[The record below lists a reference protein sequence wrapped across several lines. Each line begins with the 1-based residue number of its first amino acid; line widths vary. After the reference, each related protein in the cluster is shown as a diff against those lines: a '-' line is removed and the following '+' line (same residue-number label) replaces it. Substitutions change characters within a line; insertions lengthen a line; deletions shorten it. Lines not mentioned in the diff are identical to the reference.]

1 MKTKKI
7 FSVPINPK
15 LSELEFAEF
24 YSFCEHH
31 KDWIS
36 DLYFT
41 SRIAP
46 FTQDAMGDIFVINE
60 DRTGLI
66 ENALNIQKYLGIPIS
81 ATFNNTT
88 ISPTQQNLDTF
99 IKNFKP
105 LYDAGIKIATIPH
118 THWMATGQIKAAFP
132 DLFVKNTILRDVRTA
147 VEIVNLAKY
156 GFDYINLD
164 RDLMRDRDTL
174 LRLKEAKMWIEKN
187 LGKKIQYSLLANE
200 GCLGACPMMVE
211 HFEFNNTR
219 IERSP
224 QYFNDPISRVSCPKW
239 EVEDP
244 SVFLKTASLPPWRS
258 DWEEFLDNLGID
270 VFKMHGRES
279 VDRLKETMTLISEYA
294 KGEEILYPT
303 FVDWLKETNLEEKPI
318 DIWRE
323 KIKNCKFDCW
333 ECQYCDK
340 ITEKKS
346 SWDYSDLVKHTAQCI
361 ADSGIPKLKN
371 EIPGLTSSRV
381 RTLIN
386 SLAKGVGSYLEV
398 GSYLG
403 ATATAALANNMLSA
417 YFVDKWQENIQPQ
430 REDIV
435 TPDNSK
441 KAFLKNI
448 EKVSGNSLVK
458 VYDNDLF
465 ETPIHEFT
473 NQIQM
478 FFYDGPH
485 DHDSTSQ
492 AVQYYW
498 SCFQTECILVFD
510 DANWEGVVSGANQ
523 GIESMKGRMVYKKII
538 LNSEENP
545 NEWWNGLYVVVI
557 RKEHENY

>member
-1 MKTKKI
+1 MIKKI

-15 LSELEFAEF
+15 LSESEFAEF
-24 YSFCEHH
+24 YAFCEEY
-31 KDWIS
+31 KDWIF

-46 FTQDAMGDIFVINE
+46 FTQDAMGDVFVISE
-60 DRTGLI
+60 DRINLI

-88 ISPTQQNLDTF
+88 IAPTQQNLDIF

-105 LYDAGIKIATIPH
+105 LYDAGIRIATIPH

-174 LRLKEAKMWIEKN
+174 LRLKEAKIWIEKN
-187 LGKKIQYSLLANE
+187 LGKKIHYSLLANE

-219 IERSP
+219 MENRP

-258 DWEEFLDNLGID
+258 DWEEFLTDLGID
-270 VFKMHGRES
+270 TFKMHGRES
-279 VDRLKETMTLISEYA
+279 IDRLKETMTLISEYA
-294 KGEEILYPT
+294 KGKEILYPT
-303 FVDWLKETNLEEKPI
+303 FVDWLIETNLDKKPI
-318 DIWRE
+318 DVWRE

-346 SWDYSDLVKHTAQCI
+346 SWDYSDLVKHTAQSI

-371 EIPGLTSSRV
+371 DVPGLTSSRV

-386 SLAKGVGSYLEV
+386 SLAKGVGSYLEI

-403 ATATAALANNMLSA
+403 ATATAALTNNTLSA
-417 YFVDKWQENIQPQ
+417 YFIDNWKENIQPQ
-430 REDIV
+430 REDMI
-435 TPDNSK
+435 TPENSK
-441 KAFLKNI
+441 EEFFKNI
-448 EKVSGNSLVK
+448 EKVVGNSSIK
-458 VYDNDLF
+458 IYDNDLF
-465 ETPIHEFT
+465 ETPIQELT

-485 DHDSTSQ
+485 DHDTTCQ

-498 SCFQTECILVFD
+498 SCFQKECILIFD
-510 DANWEGVVSGANQ
+510 DANWEGVTTGANQ
-523 GIESMKGRMVYKKII
+523 GIESMNGRTVYKKII

-545 NEWWNGLYVVVI
+545 NEWWNGLYIVVI